1 MNTMLSLIV
10 LAAGK
15 STRMRGR
22 NKLLAQIHGK
32 PMIRKVVETALNSK
46 ADEVIVVLG
55 WEAEKLRAVLH
66 DLPCHLIMN
75 RDYEQGQS
83 SSVKAGLRAIGNA
96 TRAIIVLPADIAKI
110 DTSSINL
117 VIDEYNQTEAPLII
131 AAYKGN
137 LGHPILLSKELFK
150 EIEQI
155 GEPTFGLK
163 SIMKKHKSEMRL
175 VETGRENVLRDV
187 DTPEDLKE
195 LLNA

>member
-1 MNTMLSLIV
+1 M
-10 LAAGK
+10 
-15 STRMRGR
+15 
-22 NKLLAQIHGK
+22 
-32 PMIRKVVETALNSK
+32 
-46 ADEVIVVLG
+46 
-55 WEAEKLRAVLH
+55 
-66 DLPCHLIMN
+66 
-75 RDYEQGQS
+75 
-83 SSVKAGLRAIGNA
+83 KAGLRAIGNA
-96 TRAIIVLPADIAKI
+96 TRAILVLPADIAKI
-110 DTSSINL
+110 DTRSINL
-117 VIDEYNQTEAPLII
+117 VIDEYNRTKAPLII

-163 SIMKKHKSEMRL
+163 SLMKKHKSEMRL